1 MYVWTRTSMKGR
13 SRLKI
18 SQMSIIFTYDVFGI
32 LFETEMNIVVS
43 TSMAKRYVVRS
54 IVHL

>member
-18 SQMSIIFTYDVFGI
+18 SQMSTIFTYDVFGR
-32 LFETEMNIVVS
+32 LFATEMNIVVS
-43 TSMAKRYVVRS
+43 TSIAEDEKLRQA
-54 IVHL
+54 

>member
-1 MYVWTRTSMKGR
+1 MKGR
-13 SRLKI
+13 RRLKI
-18 SQMSIIFTYDVFGI
+18 SQMSTIFTYDVFGR